1 MGARRVSHQR
11 KCATVCCNLIS
22 VSATSGSLYTPK
34 LCLSYSFLAWVS
46 NCVPLSCYFCS
57 WSTGWGTYSH
67 GWSIGRGGAKDKT
80 ESQGLCNQR
89 RATEIS
95 LCSFT
100 SGKLNL
106 WNQHDKSCPLGISEW
121 TTSAPTT
128 ERGLVLAAVEVEG
141 KYTWELGQ
149 IEVRDDPTLPTVHAS
164 RDLPK
169 GIGGPPGEVR
179 VSCDTDSR
187 GLRKIVLSLL
197 FMFHCVLLF
206 YHFLKK
212 IQYT

>member
-1 MGARRVSHQR
+1 MHKGHSHYSILFPHTPAPASMGARRVSHQR
-11 KCATVCCNLIS
+11 KCATVCCNLIP

-46 NCVPLSCYFCS
+46 NCVPVSCYFCS
-57 WSTGWGTYSH
+57 WSTGWGTYSW

-80 ESQGLCNQR
+80 ESQGFCNQR

-128 ERGLVLAAVEVEG
+128 ETGLVLAAVEVEG
-141 KYTWELGQ
+141 KYTWELVQ
-149 IEVRDDPTLPTVHAS
+149 IEVRADPTLPTVHPETYLKLLE
-164 RDLPK
+164 DLL
-169 GIGGPPGEVR
+169 GRWVLVVTLTAEV
-179 VSCDTDSR
+179 S
-187 GLRKIVLSLL
+187 GK
-197 FMFHCVLLF
+197 
-206 YHFLKK
+206 
-212 IQYT
+212 